1 MCDDFRI
8 QSSRDYEQVLKTIMR
23 LVKRLSNDTV
33 EELMEYKDE
42 LASDL
47 VQFLNEMASLI
58 REGAPHMMQAARD
71 FKSKYFVSFLIL
83 NPLLDLILNLNI

>member
-1 MCDDFRI
+1 MCDNFRI
-8 QSSRDYEQVLKTIMR
+8 QSSRDYEEVLKTIMR

-47 VQFLNEMASLI
+47 VKFLNEMASLI

-71 FKSKYFVSFLIL
+71 FKSKYFV
-83 NPLLDLILNLNI
+83 